1 MGAMQHMQFC
11 AKTAKNDLQPT
22 GFLKRNVYFETVGGI
37 VFSVAFRSSPFIGFA
52 QNWERKCDF

>member
-1 MGAMQHMQFC
+1 VGAMQRKQFR

-22 GFLKRNVYFETVGGI
+22 GILKRNVYFETEGGV

-52 QNWERKCDF
+52 QDWERTCDF